1 MMRSRL
7 MNSPGAEPVGT
18 TSGGLLCDVVLLGFR
33 LAGFFTMIEQPSRPD
48 FPRPPDPIDKPPPD
62 IKPVPP
68 PDIPPPA
75 GPPDI
80 QPVIPPDRG
89 EVPSI

>member
-1 MMRSRL
+1 
-7 MNSPGAEPVGT
+7 
-18 TSGGLLCDVVLLGFR
+18 
-33 LAGFFTMIEQPSRPD
+33 MIEQPSPANI
-48 FPRPPDPIDKPPPD
+48 PRPPDPIDRPPPD

-80 QPVIPPDRG
+80 QVPRPDRG
-89 EVPSI
+89 EGTPVI

>member
-1 MMRSRL
+1 
-7 MNSPGAEPVGT
+7 
-18 TSGGLLCDVVLLGFR
+18 
-33 LAGFFTMIEQPSRPD
+33 MIEQPPPSI
-48 FPRPPDPIDKPPPD
+48 PRPPDVIDAPPPD

-80 QPVIPPDRG
+80 PPPPRSDPRQPIG
-89 EVPSI
+89 EGGS

>member
-1 MMRSRL
+1 
-7 MNSPGAEPVGT
+7 
-18 TSGGLLCDVVLLGFR
+18 
-33 LAGFFTMIEQPSRPD
+33 MIEQPSRMD
-48 FPRPPDPIDKPPPD
+48 FPRPPDPIDQPPPD

-80 QPVIPPDRG
+80 QVPRPDRG
-89 EVPSI
+89 YDSPAI

>member
-1 MMRSRL
+1 MRV
-7 MNSPGAEPVGT
+7 NSKCLTPVKVVNT
-18 TSGGLLCDVVLLGFR
+18 DELLKGRAAAMLQLFC
-33 LAGFFTMIEQPSRPD
+33 AMIEQPQKSD
-48 FPRPPDPIDKPPPD
+48 FPRPPDPIDSPPPD

-80 QPVIPPDRG
+80 PPPRGPERPQPI
-89 EVPSI
+89 

>member
-1 MMRSRL
+1 MLHAIAPMV
-7 MNSPGAEPVGT
+7 E
-18 TSGGLLCDVVLLGFR
+18 
-33 LAGFFTMIEQPSRPD
+33 EQPQQPTI
-48 FPRPPDPIDKPPPD
+48 PRPPDIIDRPPPD

-80 QPVIPPDRG
+80 QPPKRM
-89 EVPSI
+89 